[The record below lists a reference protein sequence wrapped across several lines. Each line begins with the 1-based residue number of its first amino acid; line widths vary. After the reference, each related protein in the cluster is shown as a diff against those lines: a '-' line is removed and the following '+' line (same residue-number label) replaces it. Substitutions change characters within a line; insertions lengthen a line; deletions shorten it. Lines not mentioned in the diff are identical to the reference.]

1 MNTNERQLSK
11 IKDQLVEIY
20 RTLPEQFT
28 LSKTKNHLKNTI
40 DSITEVQ
47 TKRKRRQI
55 EQQREDMKK
64 PVFFGSLEDAQA
76 ALKALDKMMQEE
88 QNKIDSQN
96 NTDSQKNTSNEL
108 LNG

>member
-1 MNTNERQLSK
+1 MNTNEKQLSRLK
-11 IKDQLVEIY
+11 EQLVEIY
-20 RTLPEQFT
+20 RQLPDQFSF
-28 LSKTKNHLKNTI
+28 SKTKTNLKNTI

-47 TKRKRRQI
+47 TKRQRRQI
-55 EQQREDMKK
+55 EQQRENMKK
-64 PVFFGSLEDAQA
+64 PVFFGTIEDAQA

-96 NTDSQKNTSNEL
+96 NTSTEL

>member
-1 MNTNERQLSK
+1 MNTNEKQLSRLK
-11 IKDQLVEIY
+11 EQLVEIY
-20 RTLPEQFT
+20 RQLPDQFS
-28 LSKTKNHLKNTI
+28 LSKTKTNLKNTI

-47 TKRKRRQI
+47 TKRQRRQI
-55 EQQREDMKK
+55 EQQRENMKK
-64 PVFFGSLEDAQA
+64 PVFFGTIEDAQA

-96 NTDSQKNTSNEL
+96 NTSTEL

>member
-1 MNTNERQLSK
+1 MNTNEKQLSRLK
-11 IKDQLVEIY
+11 EQLVEIY
-20 RTLPEQFT
+20 RQLPDQFS
-28 LSKTKNHLKNTI
+28 LSKTKTNLKNTI

-47 TKRKRRQI
+47 TKRQRRQI
-55 EQQREDMKK
+55 EQQRENMKK
-64 PVFFGSLEDAQA
+64 PVFFGTIEDEQA

-96 NTDSQKNTSNEL
+96 NTSTEL

>member
-1 MNTNERQLSK
+1 MNTNEKQLLK
-11 IKDQLVEIY
+11 IKDQLIEIY
-20 RTLPEQFT
+20 KLIPDQFA
-28 LSKTKNHLKNTI
+28 LAKTKNNLKNTI

-47 TKRKRRQI
+47 TKRQRRQI
-55 EQQREDMKK
+55 EQQKEAMKK
-64 PVFFGSLEDAQA
+64 PVFFGTIEDAQA

-96 NTDSQKNTSNEL
+96 SGPNEL